1 MAASQPSPAPLN
13 YTSADIVAE
22 TDSEITLRIGDYRG
36 IQLTQT
42 YNKERGW
49 GDGEPASI
57 VITDQ
62 NRQLVIYVQ
71 PLYLP

>member
-1 MAASQPSPAPLN
+1 MAASPKPLN
-13 YTSADIVAE
+13 YTSADIVSE
-22 TDSEITLRIGDYRG
+22 TDTEITLHIGTYRG
-36 IQLTQT
+36 FQLTQT

-49 GDGEPASI
+49 GDGDPASI

-62 NRQLVIYVQ
+62 NRHLMIFVQ